1 MGLLRRDGISDRAAG
16 VLLGG
21 AVGDALG
28 VPYEFATPPAVG
40 VVPVMSGG
48 GLGDYAP
55 GEWSDDTQMA
65 CCVAEV
71 LADGGDLCS
80 PEGLEREGYRFMDW
94 LDLPPADIGVQT
106 STVLR
111 LARVD
116 RLRTGGAFVPFERFF
131 EHSVAYAA
139 NHEHA
144 AGNGALMRT
153 GPVALG
159 SLQDQVRTAT
169 AARLV
174 ARLTHADPLAGDSCV
189 LWSEAIRVAVTEERF
204 NFTAGLDLLP
214 VERQP
219 QWSAWIGEAMAPDAG
234 PVPGA
239 RFRPN
244 GFTVTALQAAI
255 AAIHHTPIPERRPD
269 QHLADA
275 LCNAARIGDDTDT
288 IAAIAGALLG
298 ARWGASAVPKE
309 WAKAVHGWPDYTARD
324 LQKIAGH
331 VLAGSR

>member
-1 MGLLRRDGISDRAAG
+1 MVGRRSPLHDRAAG

-28 VPYEFATPPAVG
+28 VPYEFATPPG
-40 VVPVMSGG
+40 PGEVPVMSGG
-48 GLGDYAP
+48 GLGDYEP

-80 PEGLEREGYRFMDW
+80 PAGLERVGYRFMEW
-94 LDLPPADIGVQT
+94 LDSPPADIGVQT

-111 LARVD
+111 MARVD
-116 RLRTGGAFVPFERFF
+116 RMRTGGAFVPFERFF
-131 EHSVAYAA
+131 EHALGYATS
-139 NHEHA
+139 HERA

-159 SLQDQVRTAT
+159 TLQDPVRTAT

-174 ARLTHADPLAGDSCV
+174 ARLTHADPLAGDACV
-189 LWSEAIRVAVTEERF
+189 LWSESIRVAVTERRF
-204 NFTAGLDLLP
+204 DFTSGLDLLP
-214 VERQP
+214 VERRSH
-219 QWSAWIGEAMAPDAG
+219 WAGWLADAMAPDAG
-234 PVPGA
+234 LVPGA

-244 GFTVTALQAAI
+244 GFTVTALQAAV
-255 AAIHHTPIPERRPD
+255 AAVHHTPIPEPRPER
-269 QHLADA
+269 HLVDA
-275 LCNAARIGDDTDT
+275 LCNAVRIGDDTDT
-288 IAAIAGALLG
+288 VAAIAGALLG

-309 WAKAVHGWPDYTARD
+309 WAKAVHGWPGYRVRD
-324 LQKIAGH
+324 LVRMAG
-331 VLAGSR
+331 AAASIQ